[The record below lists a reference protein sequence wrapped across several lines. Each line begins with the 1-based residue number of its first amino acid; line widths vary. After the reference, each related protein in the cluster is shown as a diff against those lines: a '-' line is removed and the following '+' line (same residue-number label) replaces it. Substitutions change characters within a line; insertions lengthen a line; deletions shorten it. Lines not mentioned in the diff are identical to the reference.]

1 MKKDGKTNKERRYNN
16 SMNEFKDSVYR
27 EQKVATRK
35 EIKAVSEV
43 LNEEN
48 EKLTSRIKVLECEIK
63 GLKKVESWKVKA
75 WRDLKWW
82 YGMTCEDLVNR
93 ILKHIA
99 AVTLGVYVVYKLGME
114 FIPSVMGPVS
124 NVVGRAVSALLSF

>member
-1 MKKDGKTNKERRYNN
+1 
-16 SMNEFKDSVYR
+16 MNEFKDSVYR

-48 EKLTSRIKVLECEIK
+48 EKLTARIKVLECEIK
-63 GLKKVESWKVKA
+63 GLKKVESWKAKA

-114 FIPSVMGPVS
+114 FIPTVMEPLS
-124 NVVGRAVSALLSF
+124 SVVGRAVSALLSF